1 VRESNFSSC
10 DLEPYSNG
18 NKSPRAAMFARNKQY
33 SELTLKF
40 SVARKHTLRVLLL
53 RPQPA
58 IRSLKYVLAFN
69 EVNAQIEPYHGYT
82 AKTITGLYGYGDE
95 YFRKL
100 VRLDLGKL
108 VVEIKWLVKDF
119 HIDLIHSQNAPDF
132 LTRAAVE
139 ATDEVPII
147 HENQDA
153 ISLRRTPYTPE
164 SDVER
169 ELADEKIANEMC
181 DARIHVSRG
190 LMDYV
195 RSRYGTK
202 KEIVVPNYLSKSLV
216 PRSCMRKL
224 SESDGKI
231 HIVYEGTL
239 SSFPGDHYDL
249 KGIFTGLAQHGYH
262 VHIYD
267 SHSNQDYARLADAHD
282 SIHYH
287 GHADPRELL
296 FEMTQYD
303 YGWAGFNVTRNKE
316 HMDVALPNKLFEYLA
331 SRLPVLSFPHK
342 AQKEFIEANGVGLVF
357 EDVNDLDNQIK
368 EADTT
373 RRLKR
378 NISRKTVDFTM
389 EANIEQVLNLYG
401 NLLAGRRGA

>member
-1 VRESNFSSC
+1 LF
-10 DLEPYSNG
+10 
-18 NKSPRAAMFARNKQY
+18 
-33 SELTLKF
+33 
-40 SVARKHTLRVLLL
+40 L

-58 IRSLKYVLAFN
+58 IRSLKYVRAFN

-95 YFRKL
+95 YFRKF

-108 VVEIKWLVKDF
+108 VADLKRLVKDF
-119 HIDLIHSQNAPDF
+119 SIDLIHSQNAPDF

-139 ATDEVPII
+139 GTNEVPII

-164 SDVER
+164 SDLGR
-169 ELADEKIANEMC
+169 ELIDERIANEMC

-190 LMDYV
+190 LMEYT
-195 RSRYGTK
+195 RKKYGAR
-202 KEIVVPNYLSKSLV
+202 KEIVFPNYVSKSLV
-216 PRSCMRKL
+216 PRSCKRKL
-224 SESDGKI
+224 SESDGSI

-249 KGIFTGLAQHGYH
+249 KDIFTGLARHGYH

-267 SHSNQDYARLADAHD
+267 SHSNRDYARLADAHD

-287 GHADPRELL
+287 GHTDPRELP

-303 YGWAGFNVTRNKE
+303 YGWAAFNVTRNKE

-331 SRLPVLSFPHK
+331 SQLPVLSFPHK
-342 AQKEFIEANGVGLVF
+342 AQKEFIQANGVGLVF
-357 EDVNDLDNQIK
+357 EDLNDLDCQIK
-368 EADTT
+368 EENIVG
-373 RRLKR
+373 RLKR
-378 NISRKTVDFTM
+378 NVSRKTFDFTM
-389 EANIEQVLNLYG
+389 EANIGRVLNLYA
-401 NLLAGRRGA
+401 NLLEGKRAG